1 MTAEKKDGHTEADSV
16 HTGFG
21 RILPPRLLPSDRES
35 VQPSALSREQNPAV
49 PVDLHSRERSSECA
63 SRCACYFSSPNQKQ
77 VSGNRATRDVQL
89 AAGSRATS
97 GVCRAAAPGEIEPGP
112 QSLEE
117 CCPI

>member
-1 MTAEKKDGHTEADSV
+1 MTAEKKDGHTEADSA

-49 PVDLHSRERSSECA
+49 PVDVHSRERSSGRA

-89 AAGSRATS
+89 ATGCGSRR
-97 GVCRAAAPGEIEPGP
+97 GGGKI
-112 QSLEE
+112 
-117 CCPI
+117 